1 MESKSCIFGKCIRK
15 LGDVF
20 VSRIFPQVWNFIFL
34 FQEYFL
40 MFEILLTSGRWE
52 TTLFQIVLFTEKLA
66 LSSMECQR
74 LSDMQITPRGLG
86 GAADIW
92 AGSFLDKL
100 HFMLL
105 SPVTIICQFRA
116 FLTEFGQM
124 WTHLCWKCHRFHF
137 EKGQSATPL
146 DRDVN
151 IISLAIILMGFC

>member
-74 LSDMQITPRGLG
+74 LSDMQITTRGLG
-86 GAADIW
+86 GLQTSGLGVFLISSTSCCSVPWQLFVNLELFWQSLAKSGPTC
-92 AGSFLDKL
+92 AGSVTGFTLEKAKVQL
-100 HFMLL
+100 PWIGMSIL
-105 SPVTIICQFRA
+105 SA
-116 FLTEFGQM
+116 
-124 WTHLCWKCHRFHF
+124 
-137 EKGQSATPL
+137 
-146 DRDVN
+146 
-151 IISLAIILMGFC
+151 

>member
-100 HFMLL
+100 HFMLQGPWQL
-105 SPVTIICQFRA
+105 FVN
-116 FLTEFGQM
+116 LE
-124 WTHLCWKCHRFHF
+124 HF
-137 EKGQSATPL
+137 WQ
-146 DRDVN
+146 
-151 IISLAIILMGFC
+151 SLATSGPTCAGSVTGFTLEKAKVQLPWIGMSILSA